1 MRAVPVSPAHFS
13 LVDVLLPPEELVS
26 LEPLPLVLLPL
37 DDVPL
42 LVELPAELSLGAL
55 PGVEVLPVVV
65 LGAVVLP
72 PVDPLLLV
80 ALSEEA
86 PLPVVLLPDGVLLV
100 EGLLLLVPVSL
111 LDDPP
116 ALVLCAHDAV
126 AKATIAA
133 VTAALMTFTLMFSSS
148 RVGLGTTAQARTQEQ
163 CRRAQASRKIPCCKL
178 SAHGPIE
185 LRRKRQVDVIR

>member
-26 LEPLPLVLLPL
+26 LAPLPLVLLPL

-72 PVDPLLLV
+72 PVAPLLLV
-80 ALSEEA
+80 ALSA
-86 PLPVVLLPDGVLLV
+86 PALPEPLLPDGVLLV
-100 EGLLLLVPVSL
+100 EGLLLVPVSL

-116 ALVLCAHDAV
+116 GLVLCAHDAV

-133 VTAALMTFTLMFSSS
+133 VTAALITFTLMFSSS
-148 RVGLGTTAQARTQEQ
+148 RVGLGTTALARTQEQ
-163 CRRAQASRKIPCCKL
+163 CRRAQASGKIPCCKL